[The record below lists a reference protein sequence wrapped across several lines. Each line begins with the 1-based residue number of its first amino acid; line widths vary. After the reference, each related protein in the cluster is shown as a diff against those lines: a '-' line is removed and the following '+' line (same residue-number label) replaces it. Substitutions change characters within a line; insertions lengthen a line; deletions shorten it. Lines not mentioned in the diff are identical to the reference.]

1 MATAHVT
8 RGRGARSAQARF
20 TPKTSRKP
28 PRAHRPHAS
37 ELSVQ
42 LAQIVLRLKL
52 LYSTCVTV
60 RLALKA
66 QNAEQDEDMARCLMW
81 QVAEPLSVQVQA
93 LQGIAEGLKR
103 GSVSRPLVRP

>member
-1 MATAHVT
+1 M
-8 RGRGARSAQARF
+8 
-20 TPKTSRKP
+20 
-28 PRAHRPHAS
+28 
-37 ELSVQ
+37 
-42 LAQIVLRLKL
+42 VLRLKL